1 MFKRIST
8 IIIAMVLAMALSA
21 GPTLAENYPDKPI
34 RLILT
39 HRAGGSVDKAGRTL
53 APYLQKYLGV
63 NVIPENMTGAG
74 GRRAMNYV
82 FKKAEKD
89 GYTIVISAHPSRL
102 IGQLLYPK
110 SAKYDMRK
118 FIHLGQWTQ
127 APRIIG
133 ANKDRFTSFKQIL
146 DESKNRQLTCG
157 IGGGMGSS
165 GHVQAV
171 LLKTEVGIDLRLVPF
186 GSGAEVFSAIL
197 GNKIDFCVWNISD
210 ASRVGGTDAVILA
223 VQAGDRFRTLPNVP
237 STKELGFDAATII
250 TGEAAWAPPGTPEDR
265 VKILADAI
273 KKSFD
278 DPDFQKDALARKMPL
293 YFITPAEALEQ
304 TEKDYV
310 KFEKIIPTLKDTSYK
325 RPKKKEEKVI

>member
-1 MFKRIST
+1 MLKRTLSTFVIVATTFTLMAGISW
-8 IIIAMVLAMALSA
+8 
-21 GPTLAENYPDKPI
+21 AEKFPNKPI
-34 RLILT
+34 RMILT
-39 HRAGGSVDKAGRTL
+39 HRAGGSVDKAGRTI

-82 FKKAEKD
+82 FEKAAKD
-89 GYTIVISAHPSRL
+89 GYTIVVSAHPSRL
-102 IGQLLYPK
+102 IGQLLYAK

-118 FIHLGQWTQ
+118 FVHLGQWTK

-133 ANKDRFTSFKQIL
+133 ANKNRFTSFKQIL
-146 DESKNRQLTCG
+146 AESKKRQLTVG

-165 GHVQAV
+165 GHVQAA

-210 ASRVGGTDAVILA
+210 ASRVGGTDAVILG
-223 VQAGDRFRTLPNVP
+223 VQSDERFPSIPDVP
-237 STKELGFDAATII
+237 STTELGFNAATII
-250 TGEAAWAPPGTPEDR
+250 TGEAAWAPPGTPADR
-265 VKILADAI
+265 VKILVDAI

-278 DPDFQKDALARKMPL
+278 DPAFQKDALTRKMPL
-293 YFITPAEALEQ
+293 NYFDPAMALEQ
-304 TEKDYV
+304 TGKDYT
-310 KFEKIIPTLKDTSYK
+310 KFEKIIPILKATSYK
-325 RPKKKEEKVI
+325 RPKKKKKK